1 MKKKENLPRV
11 TFKRIKA
18 DNTIIALKTALVVA
32 HACIASVEPLFW
44 HLFYLQHS
52 KLLTKR
58 LCIPNTK
65 EASSPQKAFS
75 VIQTIT

>member
-32 HACIASVEPLFW
+32 HACIASFEPLFGIY
-44 HLFYLQHS
+44 F
-52 KLLTKR
+52 
-58 LCIPNTK
+58 IFNI
-65 EASSPQKAFS
+65 ASY
-75 VIQTIT
+75 